1 MKKIIPHSVSDH
13 ISDGPLPPREGEDAS
28 EPISFVIRIL
38 LIHLFIACLLSGC
51 SLLPRSEFTRPVT
64 AVPDRWQE
72 GDVTGVTVANRDQ
85 WWKNFNDPLLDTLIE
100 RALKTNNDLAAAAIK
115 VRRAQLES
123 GLIDTNLTPT
133 VNVSGS
139 GGGRLGIRDGKI
151 TQSYSALGS
160 LSYEVDLWGRLASL
174 RDAGSWEA
182 KATEE
187 DRRSTAL
194 SLIGTTAA
202 AYWQVAYFNERIAAG
217 EASLAYT
224 EKTLELVRVKY
235 GSGAVS
241 GIDPAQAERT
251 VATRKA
257 ELTRL
262 RRQRTEA
269 RNALSLLFGQAPENR
284 VEERGRLPDGPL
296 PAIEPGIPADLL
308 GRRPDLRAAE
318 MRLREYLANVEATR
332 ASFYPTFTLT
342 GSLGGSSIS
351 LENVL
356 RNPIATLGAGLAL
369 PFVQWN
375 TARLTTD
382 ISETHYEEA
391 VVSFRQALYTALA
404 EVEDALFAADRY
416 REESVFLEQ
425 SVELSRRAEHL
436 AEIRY
441 RSGATGVQAWLDE
454 QERRRNAETT
464 LAENR
469 LNRLKNM
476 MKLYQAL
483 GGDQRG

>member
-1 MKKIIPHSVSDH
+1 MKIYFTRSV
-13 ISDGPLPPREGEDAS
+13 LLL
-28 EPISFVIRIL
+28 L
-38 LIHLFIACLLSGC
+38 LIASLLSGC
-51 SLLPRSEFTRPVT
+51 SLLPRSEFKRPVT
-64 AVPDRWQE
+64 VVPHQWRE
-72 GDVTGVTVANRDQ
+72 KTVTGAAVANRDQ

-123 GLIDTNLTPT
+123 GLTNTNLTPS
-133 VNVSGS
+133 VSVSGS
-139 GGGRLGIRDGKI
+139 GGGNLDTRGGKI
-151 TQSYSALGS
+151 AQSYSVLGS
-160 LSYEVDLWGRLASL
+160 LSYEVDLWGRLANL
-174 RDAGSWEA
+174 RDAGRWEA
-182 KATEE
+182 AATEE

-194 SLIGTTAA
+194 SLIGATAT
-202 AYWQVAYFNERIAAG
+202 AYWQVAYLNERIAAS
-217 EASLAYT
+217 EASIAYA
-224 EKTLELVRVKY
+224 EKTMELVRVKY
-235 GSGAVS
+235 VSGAVS
-241 GIDPAQAERT
+241 GIEPAQAERT
-251 VATRKA
+251 VATQKA

-262 RRQRTEA
+262 RQQRTES
-269 RNALSLLFGQAPENR
+269 RNALAILFDQAPENR
-284 VEERGRLPDGPL
+284 VEERERLPDGPV
-296 PAIEPGIPADLL
+296 PAIEAGIPADLL

-318 MRLREYLANVEATR
+318 MRLREYLANVDATR

-375 TARLTTD
+375 TARLTTR

-391 VVSFRQALYTALA
+391 VVTFRRTLYTALA
-404 EVEDALFAADRY
+404 EVENTLSAAARY
-416 REESVFLEQ
+416 QEESVLLEQ
-425 SVELSRRAEHL
+425 SVELSRKAEQL

-441 RSGATGVQAWLDE
+441 RAGATGVQAWLDE
-454 QERRRNAETT
+454 QERRRNAEIS

-469 LNRLKNM
+469 CNRLKNM

>member
-1 MKKIIPHSVSDH
+1 MRSKNS
-13 ISDGPLPPREGEDAS
+13 LPGSAL
-28 EPISFVIRIL
+28 VLL
-38 LIHLFIACLLSGC
+38 LIASLLSGC
-51 SLLPRSEFTRPVT
+51 GLLPRSEFTRPVT

-72 GDVTGVTVANRDQ
+72 GNVSGMTVANHDQ

-100 RALKTNNDLAAAAIK
+100 WALKTNNDLAAATIK

-123 GLIDTNLTPT
+123 GLTDTNLTPS

-139 GGGRLGIRDGKI
+139 GGGSLDIRGGKI

-174 RDAGSWEA
+174 RDSGSWEA
-182 KATEE
+182 KATKE

-194 SLIGTTAA
+194 SLIGTTAT
-202 AYWQVAYFNERIAAG
+202 AYWQVAYLNERIASG
-217 EASLAYT
+217 EASLAYV
-224 EKTLELVRVKY
+224 EKTLDLVRVKY
-235 GSGAVS
+235 RSGAVS
-241 GIDPAQAERT
+241 GIELAQAQRT
-251 VATRKA
+251 VANQKA

-262 RRQRTEA
+262 RQQRAEA
-269 RNALSLLFGQAPENR
+269 RNALSLLFDQAPENR
-284 VEERGRLPDGPL
+284 VEERERLPDGPL
-296 PAIEPGIPADLL
+296 PAIEVGIPADLL

-318 MRLREYLANVEATR
+318 MRLREYLANVDATR

-356 RNPIATLGAGLAL
+356 RNPVATLGAGLAL

-382 ISETHYEEA
+382 ISKTRYEEA
-391 VVSFRQALYTALA
+391 VVTFRQTLYTALA
-404 EVEDALFAADRY
+404 EVEDTLSAAARY
-416 REESVFLEQ
+416 REESVLLEQ
-425 SVELSRRAEHL
+425 SVELSRTAEQL

-441 RSGATGVQAWLDE
+441 RSGATGVQSWLDE
-454 QERRRNAETT
+454 QERRRNAETS
-464 LAENR
+464 LLENR
-469 LNRLKNM
+469 CNRLKNM